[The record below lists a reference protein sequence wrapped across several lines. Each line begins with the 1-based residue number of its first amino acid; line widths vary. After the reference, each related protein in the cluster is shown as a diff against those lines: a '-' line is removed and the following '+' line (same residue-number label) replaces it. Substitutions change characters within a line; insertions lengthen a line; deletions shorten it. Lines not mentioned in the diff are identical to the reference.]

1 MKETIF
7 WRSTMPKKTFFQLPE
22 DKRQRIINATYDE
35 FIENEY
41 EKVSIRGIAKR
52 AGISVGSFYQYFYDK
67 DELYI
72 HLISAIE
79 RKIYLVQKGET
90 EDSMFTENVIDIEE
104 ICTEK
109 EVKFDR
115 TWYNVPTD
123 IMRKFYFGEYFD
135 MMGEDYRLELEELR
149 EKGKLKENIDID
161 LVVYMYVTSM
171 FNILM
176 YFNKYNIVDNAEKM
190 KIKKKFFRDVIP
202 NGIMKK

>member
-1 MKETIF
+1 
-7 WRSTMPKKTFFQLPE
+7 MPKKTFFQLPE
-22 DKRQRIINATYDE
+22 EKRQRIINATYDE

-41 EKVSIRGIAKR
+41 DKVSIRGIAKR
-52 AGISVGSFYQYFYDK
+52 AEISVGSFYQYFDDK

-72 HLISAIE
+72 YLISAIE
-79 RKIYLVQKGET
+79 RKIYIVQKRET
-90 EDSMFTENVIDIEE
+90 EDSMFTENVISIDD

-115 TWYNVPTD
+115 TWYNVPMD

-135 MMGEDYRLELEELR
+135 MMGEDYRLELEELK
-149 EKGKLKENIDID
+149 EKGKLKEDIDID

-176 YFNKYNIVDNAEKM
+176 YFNKYNIVDDAEKM
-190 KIKKKFFRDVIP
+190 EIKKKFFRDVIP
-202 NGIMKK
+202 YGIMKK